1 MATLVRTRAGSSS
14 LCVNSCFSYF
24 VLGVLLLNAVLTVRA
39 HNANSH
45 KDKGWEQF
53 TNAVIQ
59 WLNRNLE
66 GVVFILWGGYA
77 QKKGASIDKV
87 SFKIKET
94 HIRVL

>member
-1 MATLVRTRAGSSS
+1 M
-14 LCVNSCFSYF
+14 FSYF
-24 VLGVLLLNAVLTVRA
+24 CQGVLLLNAVLTVRA

-59 WLNRNLE
+59 WLNKNLE

-87 SFKIKET
+87 SKILKNP
-94 HIRVL
+94 HHGRAGLDRHDIDGSAKS